1 MTITPTYTG
10 CPATQVIE
18 RDIRAALDA
27 AGFRDVAIETV
38 LSPPW
43 TTDWI
48 TESGKAKLHAYG
60 IAPPS
65 SRGDRDLPAMRL
77 GRHRRIEPL
86 RLDARARRNGAAAPA
101 WSRSTGSSATD
112 ERRLSTP
119 SRLPRWWT
127 RRTRPVRS
135 ASTFPR
141 NLRET
146 FKFKPGQHLTLKAEI
161 SGEELRRNYSLC
173 VAPQDGQVTVTVK
186 RIAGGAFSNWA
197 NDNLKPGMAIEVMP
211 PHGSFTW
218 DFAPGAA
225 NHYVGF
231 AGGSGITPVMSLL
244 KTALL
249 TEPDSR
255 FTLFYGN
262 RDSNSIIF
270 LEALAQLK
278 NRFMDR
284 LQVHHFLAEEAE
296 EFELFN
302 GMLDRAKCDEI
313 LETLID
319 PAEVAAFFI
328 CGPGPMMDAAEEALK
343 AKGVASDKIHLER
356 FTADRPPEALQ
367 AQTRRRCRRAR
378 QGLTMLVT
386 LDGRKRRVAFDAAAG
401 NILDSARA
409 AGLPA
414 PFACK
419 AGVCA
424 TCRARVVSGEV
435 EMAARYGLTDEE
447 VAAGYVLTCQSVPK
461 GEGVELDYDA

>member
-1 MTITPTYTG
+1 MSV
-10 CPATQVIE
+10 AFHSLVIAE
-18 RDIRAALDA
+18 IVEETAEARSIRFAIPDALRD
-27 AGFRDVAIETV
+27 
-38 LSPPW
+38 
-43 TTDWI
+43 
-48 TESGKAKLHAYG
+48 
-60 IAPPS
+60 
-65 SRGDRDLPAMRL
+65 
-77 GRHRRIEPL
+77 
-86 RLDARARRNGAAAPA
+86 
-101 WSRSTGSSATD
+101 
-112 ERRLSTP
+112 
-119 SRLPRWWT
+119 
-127 RRTRPVRS
+127 
-135 ASTFPR
+135 
-141 NLRET
+141 T

-161 SGEELRRNYSLC
+161 AGEELRRNYSLC
-173 VAPQDGQVTVTVK
+173 VAPQDDAVTVTVK

-197 NDNLKPGMAIEVMP
+197 NDNLKPGDTLEVMP

-218 DFAPGAA
+218 DFDADAV

-249 TEPDSR
+249 IEPKSR

-262 RDSNSIIF
+262 RDSGSIIF

-296 EFELFN
+296 DIDLFN

-313 LETLID
+313 LDVLVD
-319 PAEVAAFFI
+319 PADAAAFFI
-328 CGPGPMMDAAEEALK
+328 CGPGPMMDAAEQALL
-343 AKGVASDKIHLER
+343 ARGVGKERIHIER

-367 AQTRRRCRRAR
+367 AQLAEMSREAA
-378 QGLTMLVT
+378 GLAMTVT
-386 LDGRKRRVAFDAAAG
+386 LDGRKRRVPFDAAAG
-401 NILDSARA
+401 NILDSARL

-424 TCRARVVSGEV
+424 TCRAKVVSGEV
-435 EMAARYGLTDEE
+435 EMAARYGLTDDE

-461 GEGVELDYDA
+461 GAGVELDYDS